1 MGTRI
6 ADSCEYGV
14 PLYEFERHRSQLP
27 DWVTRKGTQGLGEY
41 QEGKNQVSLDGL
53 PALRWPEEN
62 ESEPIPDDQQSR
74 RPSRR

>member
-6 ADSCEYGV
+6 ADSCGYGV

-27 DWVTRKGTQGLGEY
+27 DWVARKGTQGLREY

-53 PALRWPEEN
+53 PALRWPEED
-62 ESEPIPDDQQSR
+62 ESEPIPDD
-74 RPSRR
+74 